1 MGEGVPTPSNQDSPE
16 KKATPKNRRGLCHSA
31 FPKAELIFSYFV
43 RFLYYTIF
51 AMEGTKKSII
61 LRNEGLQNE
70 VPENEPVNWLFLDLN
85 SYFASV
91 EQETRPELRGRPVG
105 VVPVVTDST
114 VCIAASY
121 EAKACGVRTG
131 TGVKDAKQICP
142 SIQLVE
148 ARHELYVQ
156 YHHRIVEMV
165 ETCIPVAIVAS
176 IDEMACQLMGRE
188 RPISNAMQLA
198 AKIKQTIRERVGST
212 LRCSIGL
219 APNRFLAKVASD
231 VQKPDGLTV
240 IRLSQLP
247 ANLYGLKPTALPGI
261 GRRMNQRLERQGIF
275 TMEQLCALSSEQM
288 RSLWGSVVGEQFWY
302 WLRGVDLEEGVIGSQ
317 KNGSQKND
325 PEKSDLE
332 KSELRKSELQKSV
345 GHQHVLPPELRTMQG
360 ANGVAQKLLHKAAMR
375 IRRLRMWARGIS
387 VHVRFAPWREGKYW
401 EAHTRIAEC
410 QDTISLQ
417 ETFHKLWKGCPAGKP
432 VMVGVSLYD
441 LVPDNLH
448 TAALFPEEQKRSQ
461 LSRAIDSI
469 NAKYGSNAVYLGG
482 VHHVREA
489 APTRIAFSSI
499 PEFD

>member
-1 MGEGVPTPSNQDSPE
+1 VLFVS
-16 KKATPKNRRGLCHSA
+16 
-31 FPKAELIFSYFV
+31 FFV
-43 RFLYYTIF
+43 RLLYYTVS
-51 AMEGTKKSII
+51 AMEETKKSII
-61 LRNEGLQNE
+61 LQNQAL
-70 VPENEPVNWLFLDLN
+70 ENEPVNWLFLDLN

-91 EQETRPELRGRPVG
+91 EQEVRPELRGRPVG
-105 VVPVVTDST
+105 VVPVMTDST

-121 EAKACGVRTG
+121 EAKAFGVRTG
-131 TGVKDAKQICP
+131 TGVKDAKQMCP
-142 SIQLVE
+142 SIHLVE

-165 ETCIPVAIVAS
+165 ETCVPVTIVAS

-188 RPISNAMQLA
+188 RPVCNAMQLA
-198 AKIKQTIRERVGST
+198 AKIKQTIRERVGKT

-231 VQKPDGLTV
+231 MQKPDGLTV

-247 ANLYGLKPTALPGI
+247 ANLYGLKTTALPGI
-261 GRRMNQRLERQGIF
+261 GRRMNQRLEQRGIF

-288 RSLWGSVVGEQFWY
+288 RGLWGSVVGERFWH
-302 WLRGVDLEEGVIGSQ
+302 WLRGTDLEEGVIE
-317 KNGSQKND
+317 SQKND

-332 KSELRKSELQKSV
+332 KNQLRKSESQKSL
-345 GHQHVLPPELRTMQG
+345 GHQHVLPPELRTMEG
-360 ANGVAQKLLHKAAMR
+360 ANGVAQKLLHKAAVR
-375 IRRLRMWARGIS
+375 LRRLRMWASGVS

-401 EAHTRIAEC
+401 EAHTRIAGC
-410 QDTISLQ
+410 QDTISLL

-432 VMVGVSLYD
+432 AMVGVSLYD

-448 TAALFPEEQKRSQ
+448 TAALFPEEQKRGQ

-469 NAKYGSNAVYLGG
+469 NAKYGSNALYLGG
-482 VHHVREA
+482 VHNVREA

>member
-1 MGEGVPTPSNQDSPE
+1 MAFAIWHSPR
-16 KKATPKNRRGLCHSA
+16 TRFYFRLLFA
-31 FPKAELIFSYFV
+31 F
-43 RFLYYTIF
+43 YTTLVS
-51 AMEGTKKSII
+51 AMEEVGKPVTS
-61 LRNEGLQNE
+61 RNQLL
-70 VPENEPVNWLFLDLN
+70 ENEPVNWLFLDLN

-91 EQETRPELRGRPVG
+91 EQEERPELRGQPIG

-121 EAKACGVRTG
+121 EAKALGIKTG

-142 SIQLVE
+142 TIRLIE

-156 YHHRIVEMV
+156 YHHRIVEAV

-188 RPISNAMQLA
+188 RPVCNAMQLA

-231 VQKPDGLTV
+231 MQKPDGLTV
-240 IRLSQLP
+240 IRLSRLP

-288 RSLWGSVVGEQFWY
+288 RNLWGGVVGERFWY
-302 WLRGVDLEEGVIGSQ
+302 WLRGADLEEGAFESQ
-317 KNGSQKND
+317 KSD

-332 KSELRKSELQKSV
+332 KNELRKSELQKSV
-345 GHQHVLPPELRTMQG
+345 GHQHVLPPELRTMEK

-375 IRRLRMWARGIS
+375 LRRLRMWAGGIS
-387 VHVRFAPWREGKYW
+387 VHVRFTPWQERKYW
-401 EAHTRIAEC
+401 EAHTRVLEC

-417 ETFHKLWKGCPAGKP
+417 GTFQKLWKGCPTGKP

-448 TAALFPEEQKRSQ
+448 TASLFPEEQKRSQ
-461 LSRAIDSI
+461 LLRAIDSI
-469 NAKYGSNAVYLGG
+469 NAKYGSNAIYLGG
-482 VHHVREA
+482 IHHVREA

>member
-1 MGEGVPTPSNQDSPE
+1 
-16 KKATPKNRRGLCHSA
+16 
-31 FPKAELIFSYFV
+31 
-43 RFLYYTIF
+43 
-51 AMEGTKKSII
+51 MEEAGKSVI
-61 LRNEGLQNE
+61 LQNE
-70 VPENEPVNWLFLDLN
+70 ALANEPVNWLFLDLN

-91 EQETRPELRGRPVG
+91 EQEVRPELRGRPVG

-121 EAKACGVRTG
+121 EAKAFGVRTG
-131 TGVKDAKQICP
+131 TGVKDAKQMCP

-156 YHHRIVEMV
+156 YHHRIVEVV
-165 ETCIPVAIVAS
+165 ETCVPVTIVAS

-188 RPISNAMQLA
+188 RPVSNAMQLA
-198 AKIKQTIRERVGST
+198 AKIKQTIRARVGKT

-231 VQKPDGLTV
+231 MQKPDGLTV

-261 GRRMNQRLERQGIF
+261 GRRMNQRLERHGIF
-275 TMEQLCALSSEQM
+275 SMEQLCALSSEQM
-288 RSLWGSVVGEQFWY
+288 RSLWGSVIGERFWH
-302 WLRGVDLEEGVIGSQ
+302 WLRGADLEEGAFESQ
-317 KNGSQKND
+317 KDD
-325 PEKSDLE
+325 PEKNE
-332 KSELRKSELQKSV
+332 TQKSL

-360 ANGVAQKLLHKAAMR
+360 ANGVGQKLLHKAAVR
-375 IRRLRMWARGIS
+375 LRRLRMWAGGIS
-387 VHVRFAPWREGKYW
+387 VHVRFTPWREGKYW

-410 QDTISLQ
+410 QDTISLL
-417 ETFHKLWKGCPAGKP
+417 ETFHKLWKGCPTGKP
-432 VMVGVSLYD
+432 AMVGVSLYD

-448 TAALFPEEQKRSQ
+448 TAALFPEEQKRGQ

-469 NAKYGSNAVYLGG
+469 NAKYGSNALYLGG

>member
-1 MGEGVPTPSNQDSPE
+1 MCFTSS
-16 KKATPKNRRGLCHSA
+16 
-31 FPKAELIFSYFV
+31 FV
-43 RFLYYTIF
+43 RLLYYTTF
-51 AMEGTKKSII
+51 AMVEVKKSII
-61 LRNEGLQNE
+61 SRNQL
-70 VPENEPVNWLFLDLN
+70 PENEPVNWLFLDLN

-91 EQETRPELRGRPVG
+91 EQEVRPELRGQPVG

-121 EAKACGVRTG
+121 EAKALGIKTG

-142 SIQLVE
+142 SIRLVE

-156 YHHRIVEMV
+156 YHHRIVEVV
-165 ETCIPVAIVAS
+165 ETCVPVAIVAS
-176 IDEMACQLMGRE
+176 IDEMACRLMGRE
-188 RPISNAMQLA
+188 RPVCNALQLA

-231 VQKPDGLTV
+231 IKKPDGLTV

-247 ANLYGLKPTALPGI
+247 ANLYGLKTTALPGI

-288 RSLWGSVVGEQFWY
+288 RNLWGGVVGERFWY
-302 WLRGVDLEEGVIGSQ
+302 WLRGADLEEGAFESQ
-317 KNGSQKND
+317 KGD

-332 KSELRKSELQKSV
+332 KSELRKTESQKSV
-345 GHQHVLPPELRTMQG
+345 GHQHVLPPELRTMEK
-360 ANGVAQKLLHKAAMR
+360 ANWVAQKLLHKAAMR
-375 IRRLRMWARGIS
+375 LRRLRMWAGGVS
-387 VHVRFAPWREGKYW
+387 VHVRLAPWREGKYW
-401 EAHTRIAEC
+401 EAHSRVVEC

-417 ETFHKLWKGCPAGKP
+417 ETFQKLWKGCPTGKP

-448 TAALFPEEQKRSQ
+448 TASLFPEEQKRSQ

-469 NAKYGSNAVYLGG
+469 NAKYGNNAVYLGG

>member
-1 MGEGVPTPSNQDSPE
+1 MVLLGS
-16 KKATPKNRRGLCHSA
+16 C
-31 FPKAELIFSYFV
+31 FV

-51 AMEGTKKSII
+51 AMEELKKSII
-61 LRNEGLQNE
+61 LPNKAL
-70 VPENEPVNWLFLDLN
+70 ENEPVNWLFLDLN

-91 EQETRPELRGRPVG
+91 EQEVRTELRGRPVG

-121 EAKACGVRTG
+121 EAKAYGVRTG
-131 TGVKDAKQICP
+131 TGVKDAKRICP

-156 YHHRIVEMV
+156 YHHRIVEAV
-165 ETCIPVAIVAS
+165 DTCVPVTIVAS

-188 RPISNAMQLA
+188 RPVSNAMQLG
-198 AKIKQTIRERVGST
+198 AKIKQTIREKVGST

-231 VQKPDGLTV
+231 MQKPDGLTV

-247 ANLYGLKPTALPGI
+247 ANLYGLKTTALPGI
-261 GRRMNQRLERQGIF
+261 GPRMNRRLERQGIF
-275 TMEQLCALSSEQM
+275 TVEQLCALSSEQM
-288 RSLWGSVVGEQFWY
+288 RGLWGGVVGERFWH
-302 WLRGVDLEEGVIGSQ
+302 WLRGEDFEEIVT
-317 KNGSQKND
+317 D
-325 PEKSDLE
+325 PEKRE
-332 KSELRKSELQKSV
+332 PQKSV
-345 GHQHVLPPELRTMQG
+345 GHQHVLAPELRTIQA

-375 IRRLRMWARGIS
+375 LRRLRMWAGGIS

-401 EAHTRIAEC
+401 EAHTRVLEC
-410 QDTISLQ
+410 QDTISLL

-432 VMVGVSLYD
+432 TMVGVSLYD

-448 TAALFPEEQKRSQ
+448 TAALFPEERKRSQ

-482 VHHVREA
+482 VHNVREA

>member
-1 MGEGVPTPSNQDSPE
+1 MEE
-16 KKATPKNRRGLCHSA
+16 
-31 FPKAELIFSYFV
+31 V
-43 RFLYYTIF
+43 RKT
-51 AMEGTKKSII
+51 II
-61 LRNEGLQNE
+61 LQNNVLQNE
-70 VPENEPVNWLFLDLN
+70 VLENEPVNWLFLDLN

-91 EQETRPELRGRPVG
+91 EQEVRPELRGQPVG

-121 EAKACGVRTG
+121 EAKAYGVRTG
-131 TGVKDAKQICP
+131 TGVKDAKLMCP
-142 SIQLVE
+142 AIQLVE

-156 YHHRIVEMV
+156 YHHRIVEVV
-165 ETCIPVAIVAS
+165 ESCVPVTIVAS

-188 RPISNAMQLA
+188 RPAFNAMQLG
-198 AKIKQTIRERVGST
+198 AKIKQTIRERVGRT

-231 VQKPDGLTV
+231 IQKPDGLTV

-247 ANLYGLKPTALPGI
+247 ASLYGLKTTALPGI
-261 GRRMNQRLERQGIF
+261 GRRMNRRLERQGIF
-275 TMEQLCALSSEQM
+275 TMEQLFALSSEQM
-288 RSLWGSVVGEQFWY
+288 RNLWGGVVGERFWH
-302 WLRGVDLEEGVIGSQ
+302 WLRGTDLEEDVIGSL
-317 KNGSQKND
+317 KNGSLKND

-332 KSELRKSELQKSV
+332 KSELRKTESQKSV
-345 GHQHVLPPELRTMQG
+345 GHQHVLPPELRTLEK

-375 IRRLRMWARGIS
+375 LRRLRMWAGGIS
-387 VHVRFAPWREGKYW
+387 VHVRFTPWREGKYW
-401 EAHTRIAEC
+401 EAHTRVMEC
-410 QDTISLQ
+410 QDTISLL
-417 ETFHKLWKGCPAGKP
+417 ETFHKLWKGCPTGKP

-448 TAALFPEEQKRSQ
+448 TAALFPEEQKRNQ

-482 VHHVREA
+482 VHHIREA

>member
-1 MGEGVPTPSNQDSPE
+1 MEEV
-16 KKATPKNRRGLCHSA
+16 KKT
-31 FPKAELIFSYFV
+31 
-43 RFLYYTIF
+43 
-51 AMEGTKKSII
+51 II
-61 LRNEGLQNE
+61 LQNN
-70 VPENEPVNWLFLDLN
+70 VLENEPVNWLFLDLN

-91 EQETRPELRGRPVG
+91 EQEVRPELRGQPVG

-121 EAKACGVRTG
+121 EAKAYGVRTG
-131 TGVKDAKQICP
+131 TGVKDAKLICP

-156 YHHRIVEMV
+156 YHHRIVEVV
-165 ETCIPVAIVAS
+165 ESCVPVAIVAS

-188 RPISNAMQLA
+188 RPAFNAMQLG

-247 ANLYGLKPTALPGI
+247 ANLYGLKTTALPGI

-288 RSLWGSVVGEQFWY
+288 RNLWGGVVGERFWY
-302 WLRGVDLEEGVIGSQ
+302 WLRGIDLEEDVIGSL
-317 KNGSQKND
+317 KND

-332 KSELRKSELQKSV
+332 KSELRKNESQKSV
-345 GHQHVLPPELRTMQG
+345 GHQHVLPPELRTMEK

-375 IRRLRMWARGIS
+375 LRRLRMWAGGIS
-387 VHVRFAPWREGKYW
+387 VYVRFTPWREGKYW
-401 EAHTRIAEC
+401 EAHTRVMEC
-410 QDTISLQ
+410 QDTISLL
-417 ETFHKLWKGCPAGKP
+417 ETFHKLWKGCPTGKP

-448 TAALFPEEQKRSQ
+448 TATLFPEEQKRNQ

>member
-1 MGEGVPTPSNQDSPE
+1 
-16 KKATPKNRRGLCHSA
+16 
-31 FPKAELIFSYFV
+31 
-43 RFLYYTIF
+43 
-51 AMEGTKKSII
+51 MEEVKKSII
-61 LRNEGLQNE
+61 SRNEGLQNE

-91 EQETRPELRGRPVG
+91 EQEVRPELRGRPVG

-121 EAKACGVRTG
+121 EAKAYGVRTG

-156 YHHRIVEMV
+156 YHHRIVEVV
-165 ETCIPVAIVAS
+165 ESCVPVTIVAS

-188 RPISNAMQLA
+188 RPTSNAMKLG
-198 AKIKQTIRERVGST
+198 AKIKQNIRERVGST

-231 VQKPDGLTV
+231 MQKPDGMTV

-247 ANLYGLKPTALPGI
+247 TNLYGLKTTALPGI
-261 GRRMNQRLERQGIF
+261 GRRMNQRLERHGIF
-275 TMEQLCALSSEQM
+275 TMQQLCALSSPQM
-288 RSLWGSVVGEQFWY
+288 RGLWGGVVGERFWH
-302 WLRGVDLEEGVIGSQ
+302 WLRGADLEEGVFESQ
-317 KNGSQKND
+317 KGD

-332 KSELRKSELQKSV
+332 KNELRKTESQKSV

-375 IRRLRMWARGIS
+375 LRRLRMWAGGIS

-401 EAHTRIAEC
+401 EAHSRVVES
-410 QDTISLQ
+410 QDTISLLEIFQ
-417 ETFHKLWKGCPAGKP
+417 KLWKGCPTGKP

-441 LVPDNLH
+441 FVPDNLH
-448 TAALFPEEQKRSQ
+448 TASLFPEEQKRNQ

-499 PEFD
+499 PELINDRWCVGMRGRILISAH

>member
-1 MGEGVPTPSNQDSPE
+1 VAFAIWHSP
-16 KKATPKNRRGLCHSA
+16 RG
-31 FPKAELIFSYFV
+31 YFIV
-43 RFLYYTIF
+43 FVFCSLLYYTIF
-51 AMEGTKKSII
+51 ALEQTKKSIT
-61 LRNEGLQNE
+61 LHSQALKT
-70 VPENEPVNWLFLDLN
+70 EPVNWLFLDLN

-91 EQETRPELRGRPVG
+91 EQEVRPELRGRPIG

-121 EAKACGVRTG
+121 EAKAFGVRTG
-131 TGVKDAKQICP
+131 TGVKDAKRMCP

-156 YHHRIVEMV
+156 YHHRIVEVV
-165 ETCIPVAIVAS
+165 ETCVPVAIVAS

-188 RPISNAMQLA
+188 RPVSNAMQLA

-231 VQKPDGLTV
+231 MQKPDGLTV

-247 ANLYGLKPTALPGI
+247 ANLYGLKPAALPGI
-261 GRRMNQRLERQGIF
+261 GRRMNQRLERHGIF
-275 TMEQLCALSSEQM
+275 TMKQLCGLSSEQM
-288 RSLWGSVVGEQFWY
+288 RSLWGSVVGERFWH
-302 WLRGVDLEEGVIGSQ
+302 WLRGADLEEGVVDSQ
-317 KNGSQKND
+317 KGD

-332 KSELRKSELQKSV
+332 KSELRKNESQKSL
-345 GHQHVLPPELRTMQG
+345 GHQHVLPPELRSMEG
-360 ANGVAQKLLHKAAMR
+360 ANGVGQKLLHKAAVR
-375 IRRLRMWARGIS
+375 LRRLRMWAGGIS
-387 VHVRFAPWREGKYW
+387 VHVRFGPWREGKYW

-410 QDTISLQ
+410 QDTISLL

-469 NAKYGSNAVYLGG
+469 NVKYGSNALYLGG
-482 VHHVREA
+482 VHNVREA